1 MGSIEPR
8 RAMNPTPYDRVAW
21 NRMVWLLGIVAS
33 LVLAAAYFLGD
44 AFAGAIVARLTD
56 LMQRDLLAI
65 AAGRFPHY
73 ANLPGAILG
82 IGMAWLTAPLTVWA
96 GWLFSA
102 RAISQHILAT
112 HRGKS
117 RIMKLWFVLVAIGI
131 AAMAVFVDIALPGG
145 GTALCRGCED
155 RSMLFMLTI
164 RVAGFWIAGVM
175 LGVAWLLVAHGMRGE
190 SSTDARSG
198 AGDGA

>member
-1 MGSIEPR
+1 MK
-8 RAMNPTPYDRVAW
+8 PTPYDRMAW
-21 NRMVWLLGIVAS
+21 NRMLWLLGIVAS
-33 LVLAAAYFLGD
+33 LVLAAACFPSD
-44 AFAGAIVARLTD
+44 AFAGAMVARLTEMVD
-56 LMQRDLLAI
+56 RDLLAI
-65 AAGRFPHY
+65 AAARFPHY
-73 ANLPGAILG
+73 ANLPAAILG

-112 HRGKS
+112 HRGRS
-117 RIMKLWFVLVAIGI
+117 HLMKFWFVLVALGI
-131 AAMAVFVDIALPGG
+131 AAMAVFADIALPGG

-155 RSMLFMLTI
+155 RSMLFMLAI
-164 RVAGFWIAGVM
+164 RVAGFWVAGVM

-190 SSTDARSG
+190 GSTDARSG